1 MTAVAIDGPAGAGKS
16 TAARAAAKRLGV
28 LYVDT
33 GAMYRAG
40 GCHMRALGLSAS
52 EEGRV
57 EEALHGLEVSLRFAE
72 EGQRVLV
79 NGEDVTGNIR
89 TPEASRAASD
99 FSALPCVRRFL
110 FDLQQDLAKH
120 NSVIMDGRDIGTV
133 VLPWAQVK
141 IYLTASPEERARRR
155 CEEMRAKGEQADF
168 DQILADMIERDYQ
181 DSHRAVAPLRPAEDA
196 VLLDSTG
203 LTLDEVVDRIVELT
217 KKGEA

>member
-1 MTAVAIDGPAGAGKS
+1 
-16 TAARAAAKRLGV
+16 
-28 LYVDT
+28 
-33 GAMYRAG
+33 
-40 GCHMRALGLSAS
+40 
-52 EEGRV
+52 
-57 EEALHGLEVSLRFAE
+57 
-72 EGQRVLV
+72 
-79 NGEDVTGNIR
+79 
-89 TPEASRAASD
+89 
-99 FSALPCVRRFL
+99 
-110 FDLQQDLAKH
+110 
-120 NSVIMDGRDIGTV
+120 MDGRDIGTV

-217 KKGEA
+217 KKGRRDGMSRQKKGKQKNASLCV